1 MKRIMIFI
9 ALAIINASI
18 YSQEPNLTDQT
29 KDFYLQKSKNQ
40 NKTGWILLGAGTAM
54 IIGGAIV
61 FDKSWDSDSATTTDI
76 SGFVI
81 LGGVIADLACIPV
94 FISAGR
100 NKRRA
105 ASMALSYQNIL
116 LKPDL
121 LFQITAIPTIS
132 VKISF

>member
-9 ALAIINASI
+9 ALAVINVNI
-18 YSQEPNLTDQT
+18 FSQELNLNDQT
-29 KDFYLQKSKNQ
+29 KDFFLQKSKNQ
-40 NKTGWILLGAGTAM
+40 NKTGWILLGTGTAM
-54 IIGGAIV
+54 IIGGATV
-61 FDKSWDSDSATTTDI
+61 FNNSWDSGSATTTDI

-105 ASMALSYQNIL
+105 ASMTLTYQNIL
-116 LKPDL
+116 LKPDYM
-121 LFQITAIPTIS
+121 FHMTAAPSLS
-132 VKISF
+132 VKINF